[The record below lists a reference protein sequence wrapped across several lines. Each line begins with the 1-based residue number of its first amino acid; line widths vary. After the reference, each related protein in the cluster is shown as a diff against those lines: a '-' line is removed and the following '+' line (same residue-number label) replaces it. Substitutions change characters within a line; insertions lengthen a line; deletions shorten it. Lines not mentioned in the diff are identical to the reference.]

1 MKKTVLMMAAVM
13 CCVAVSAQNRKN
25 ASHVRGYSPS
35 VEAGVSLNEYYTV
48 PYVTTSQGYCFG
60 NGLYIGGVAGVSFN
74 SAEINGKSS
83 RVLIPLLAEI
93 KYSFIDRLA
102 SPFIGLKGGGILD
115 CTALGIGYI
124 VRPYVGVDIWRFS
137 LSVGVDYETATYAT
151 SVSTTTVFGGGQE
164 TSRPAGLSSVRIGN
178 TGIYIGLSYRF

>member
-1 MKKTVLMMAAVM
+1 MKKTVLMMVAVL

-25 ASHVRGYSPS
+25 ASHVMGYSPS

-124 VRPYVGVDIWRFS
+124 VRPYVGVD
-137 LSVGVDYETATYAT
+137 YETAPYAT

>member
-1 MKKTVLMMAAVM
+1 MKKTVLMMVAVL

-25 ASHVRGYSPS
+25 ASHVMGYSPS
-35 VEAGVSLNEYYTV
+35 VEAGVSLNEHYVV

-137 LSVGVDYETATYAT
+137 LNVGVDYETATYAT